1 MPEPALST
9 TAPLHLVTLD
19 VGKGAAALYTTPGQ
33 YLQIRIAKKNGGEGE
48 EATTKPGFFAIASAP
63 SPNSSTVELLVK
75 ATGNAENTADALA
88 SASAGDAV
96 EVSPVAGKGFAID
109 RIPASEYHTVLLFA
123 TGTGISPIRAAIASG
138 LLNGGSAGGKSAKRR
153 DVRLYYG
160 TRSRDATAFA
170 AEAEGVWRAAGVR
183 VVPVYSDE
191 GDDYVQ
197 DVFAKELG
205 AVLES
210 SEGEKGPVFS
220 ATLPE
225 GAPGLT
231 EAGTE
236 TAALLC
242 GHRGMC
248 DSVKALLAAAGVS
261 PEAVLMNF

>member
-1 MPEPALST
+1 M
-9 TAPLHLVTLD
+9 
-19 VGKGAAALYTTPGQ
+19 
-33 YLQIRIAKKNGGEGE
+33 
-48 EATTKPGFFAIASAP
+48 
-63 SPNSSTVELLVK
+63 
-75 ATGNAENTADALA
+75 
-88 SASAGDAV
+88 
-96 EVSPVAGKGFAID
+96 
-109 RIPASEYHTVLLFA
+109 FA

-138 LLNGGSAGGKSAKRR
+138 LLNGSGRAAKRR

-170 AEAEGVWRAAGVR
+170 DEAEGTWRAAGVR

-205 AVLES
+205 AVLTS
-210 SEGEKGPVFS
+210 ADGEKGPVFS

-225 GAPGLT
+225 GAPGL
-231 EAGTE
+231 ADGGK

-248 DSVKALLAAAGVS
+248 DSVKALLAAAGVPS
-261 PEAVLMNF
+261 EAVLMNF